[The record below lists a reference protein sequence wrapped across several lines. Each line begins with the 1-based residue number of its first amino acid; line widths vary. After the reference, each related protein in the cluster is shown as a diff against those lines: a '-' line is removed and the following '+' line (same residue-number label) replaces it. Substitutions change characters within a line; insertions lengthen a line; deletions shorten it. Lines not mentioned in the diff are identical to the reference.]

1 MPNYISIEKGIEI
14 RRLYA
19 AGIKV
24 SAIARRMGIS
34 RPTVYAYIRAERDP
48 EPLPVKDRVLP
59 GKSMVFYE
67 FVKDRIIRGKRIGNT
82 VKKISVREI
91 FEELQVLNFLGHP
104 PVCRRTIDRL
114 GTLIYAELKE
124 QREQQLRQMHPAFR
138 VQAIQRAFGLTG
150 GRNAS

>member
-59 GKSMVFYE
+59 GKSRFSTSLL
-67 FVKDRIIRGKRIGNT
+67 KT
-82 VKKISVREI
+82 VLSVAS
-91 FEELQVLNFLGHP
+91 VS
-104 PVCRRTIDRL
+104 
-114 GTLIYAELKE
+114 
-124 QREQQLRQMHPAFR
+124 
-138 VQAIQRAFGLTG
+138 AIL
-150 GRNAS
+150 

>member
-91 FEELQVLNFLGHP
+91 FEYR
-104 PVCRRTIDRL
+104 C
-114 GTLIYAELKE
+114 
-124 QREQQLRQMHPAFR
+124 
-138 VQAIQRAFGLTG
+138 LT
-150 GRNAS
+150 S